1 MRDKNEIFCFRRGAF
16 FAGDLEYRIVHEE
29 QKFILRG
36 RTGNDFCWME
46 SAKFEIPEKEIVRLR
61 RLLKPV
67 LKWEKSYENE
77 AMIMDGYDW
86 AVYFCYN
93 GCLIETDGYEKY
105 PRDYERVKRKL
116 QLFIEKLG
124 AKYNDNYQVKG
135 IKDRIEL

>member
-16 FAGDLEYRIVHEE
+16 FAGDLEYQIVLEDE
-29 QKFILRG
+29 KFTLRG

-46 SAKFEIPEKEIVRLR
+46 SSKFEIPEKEIVRLW

-77 AMIMDGYDW
+77 HMIMDGYDW
-86 AVYFCYN
+86 AIYFCYN
-93 GCLIETDGYEKY
+93 GGLIETDGYEKY
-105 PRDYERVKRKL
+105 PKDYERVKRKL

>member
-1 MRDKNEIFCFRRGAF
+1 MKDENEIFCFRRGAF
-16 FAGDLEYRIVHEE
+16 FAGDLEYRIVLEDE
-29 QKFILRG
+29 KFILRG
-36 RTGNDFCWME
+36 RASNGFCWME
-46 SAKFEIPEKEIVRLR
+46 SSKFKIPEKEIVRLR

-67 LKWEKSYENE
+67 LKWGKNYKNE
-77 AMIMDGYDW
+77 DMILDGYGW
-86 AVYFCYN
+86 AIYFCYN
-93 GCLIETDGYEKY
+93 GCLIETSGYEKY

>member
-1 MRDKNEIFCFRRGAF
+1 
-16 FAGDLEYRIVHEE
+16 
-29 QKFILRG
+29 
-36 RTGNDFCWME
+36 ME

-105 PRDYERVKRKL
+105 PRDYARVKRKL